1 MSRTPTR
8 ITTDVD
14 YDRPGRQ
21 VGHLRLVHS
30 DNRLAF
36 SIVPIPVATIA
47 NGTGPTVLLTAG
59 NHGDEYEGQ
68 ALLHRLVRE
77 LDPARVRGRLI
88 VLPALNYPAVLAAA
102 RVSPLD
108 DGNLNRAFPG
118 DADGSPT
125 SAIAHYVETVLLARA
140 QAAVDIHSGGSAT
153 VYAPSVYLHCGGGPD
168 LLRRKLA
175 GARAFGA
182 PFTVCAKATSDS
194 RSMSAA
200 CDRLGVP
207 MVSTEL
213 AGGATIDTR
222 ALAIGRAGL
231 TRLLVHFGVLDA
243 AAPSEDRH
251 ETRLVSPLGPSS
263 SVMVPTDGV
272 FEPLHEVGVEVRKG
286 ALAGY
291 VHPIGELDRPSLP
304 VEFGH
309 DGIVLVKR
317 VPVLVRRGDYVYRL
331 ACEIEEK
338 SLFA

>member
-1 MSRTPTR
+1 MGLTPTR
-8 ITTDVD
+8 ITTDIE

-21 VGHLRLVHS
+21 LGYLRLIHS
-30 DNRLAF
+30 DNRHAF
-36 SIVPIPVATIA
+36 STIPIPIAVIA
-47 NGTGPTVLLTAG
+47 NGAGPTILLTAG

-68 ALLHRLVRE
+68 ALLHRLART
-77 LDPARVRGRLI
+77 LDPKRVRGRLI

-125 SAIAHYVETVLLARA
+125 AAIAHYAETVLLAMS
-140 QAAVDIHSGGSAT
+140 QGAVDIHSGGSAT
-153 VYAPSVYLHCGGGPD
+153 VYAPSVYLHCGGGAD

-182 PFTVCAKATSDS
+182 PYTVCAKATSDS

-207 MVSTEL
+207 MISTEL
-213 AGGATIDTR
+213 AGGGTIDPA
-222 ALAIGRAGL
+222 ALEIGRAGL
-231 TRLLVHFGVLDA
+231 TRLLVHFGVMDGE
-243 AAPSEDRH
+243 APAGHMHS
-251 ETRLVSPLGPSS
+251 TRLVSPLGAQS
-263 SVMVPTDGV
+263 SVMSPTDGI
-272 FEPLHEVGVEVRKG
+272 FEPLHEVGAEVRKG
-286 ALAGY
+286 TLAGY
-291 VHPIGELDRPSLP
+291 VHPLGELDRPSLAA
-304 VEFGH
+304 EFAH

-317 VPVLVRRGDYVYRL
+317 VPALVRRGDYLYRL
-331 ACEIEEK
+331 ACEIDEK

>member
-1 MSRTPTR
+1 MSRTPSR
-8 ITTDVD
+8 ITTEIDFE
-14 YDRPGRQ
+14 RPGRQ
-21 VGHLRLVHS
+21 VGHLRLMHS
-30 DNRLAF
+30 DNRHAF
-36 SIVPIPVATIA
+36 SVLPIPVAVIA
-47 NGTGPTVLLTAG
+47 NGDGPTVLLTAG

-118 DADGSPT
+118 DAFGSPT
-125 SAIAHYVETVLLARA
+125 SAIAHYVETVLLAMA

-153 VYAPSVYLHCGGGPD
+153 VYVPSVYLHCGGGGE

-182 PFTVCAKATSDS
+182 PLTVCARATSDS

-213 AGGATIDTR
+213 GGGGTIDPR

-231 TRLLVHFGVLDA
+231 TRLLVHLGALDVDPPA
-243 AAPSEDRH
+243 EPRYQ
-251 ETRLVSPLGPSS
+251 TRLVSPLGPSS
-263 SVMVPTDGV
+263 SVMSPTDGV
-272 FEPLHEVGVEVRKG
+272 FEPLHELGAVAHKG
-286 ALAGY
+286 QLAGY
-291 VHPIGELDRPSLP
+291 VHPVGELDRPSAR
-304 VEFGH
+304 VEFAH

-317 VPVLVRRGDYVYRL
+317 VPALVRRGDNLYML
-331 ACEIEEK
+331 ASEIDEN